1 MNTTHRT
8 ARVAAVLLATLV
20 SWAIAAPL
28 ASGAAS
34 PRPRTPKARTPQV
47 RWYRWH
53 PTARQLHTHYGSK
66 VVIGLESMQDFKAL
80 RGEYGF
86 DRGTAHE
93 IPALHAVLVK
103 VGDVRVGVSVDPRR
117 SRARFHPRRPSRR
130 TSRWPGRA

>member
-1 MNTTHRT
+1 MNITHRT
-8 ARVAAVLLATLV
+8 ARIAAALLAALV
-20 SWAIAAPL
+20 SWAIAAPF
-28 ASGAAS
+28 AFAATTS
-34 PRPRTPKARTPQV
+34 SPRTPKARTPQV

-53 PTARQLHTHYGSK
+53 PTARQLYTHYGSK

-86 DRGTAHE
+86 NSGTAHE

-117 SRARFHPRRPSRR
+117 SRAR
-130 TSRWPGRA
+130 